1 MEPHNLAAQ
10 TGCGWFGDT
19 LHKIQSNPW
28 VRRAEKAG
36 AHALATGARGVL
48 EGVADVG
55 VDSLLAETFP
65 AAIPY
70 VDKVIDSGAASLQKS
85 ATDWVDSK
93 IDQSGQGWR
102 DVVRELGDPADAADR
117 WRQQWDDSDL
127 VPSGIKQIGDAGLAG
142 LQLGTRLG
150 KQL

>member
-1 MEPHNLAAQ
+1 MHPHNVAAQ

-55 VDSLLAETFP
+55 VDGLLAETP
-65 AAIPY
+65 LAAAIPY
-70 VDKVIDSGAASLQKS
+70 VDKAVDSGAKSLQKR
-85 ATDWVDSK
+85 ATRWVDSK
-93 IDQSGQGWR
+93 IDQSG
-102 DVVRELGDPADAADR
+102 
-117 WRQQWDDSDL
+117 
-127 VPSGIKQIGDAGLAG
+127 
-142 LQLGTRLG
+142 
-150 KQL
+150 